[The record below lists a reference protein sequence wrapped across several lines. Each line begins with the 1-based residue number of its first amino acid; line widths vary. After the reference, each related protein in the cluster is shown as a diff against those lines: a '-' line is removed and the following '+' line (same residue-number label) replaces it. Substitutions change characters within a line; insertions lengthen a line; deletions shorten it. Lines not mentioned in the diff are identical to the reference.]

1 MAISTKRSWKLQ
13 DFVAHSANVNC
24 LALGHKSGRVL
35 VTGGD
40 DKKVNLWAVGK
51 HNCII
56 SLSGHTTPVE
66 CVRFG
71 HTEELVCAGSQTGA
85 LKIWDLEAVKIVRTL
100 TGHKSAIRC
109 MDFHPYGDFLASGST
124 DASIKLWDTRRKGC
138 IFTYGHKLTV
148 NSLKFSPD
156 GQWIASG
163 GDEGIV
169 RLWDIRAGKVLKEFA
184 EHSGAVT
191 SVEFHPHE
199 FLLASGSVGRSVN
212 FWDLENFQLVSS
224 TERDGGSVR
233 CLYFSQG
240 GECLFAAS
248 PECLRVCGWE
258 PSRIYDSLAV
268 GWGKVADIATAQNQ
282 LIGASFHMM
291 NVALFVVDLKKVQP
305 FGGPVINPNDSIN
318 SSPFRHGQSARKS
331 FSKETQLNLSKPPM
345 SVRTIEE
352 NDRSE
357 TDPED
362 ETVSHILDV
371 KDYEAIFLPNRS
383 SSHSSPSHSNAS
395 SLTIQEGVGM
405 PQIIQPLL
413 PMKVSR
419 NSPEPSEQMF
429 SGTGDCVD
437 PNDSPDYYQPQ
448 PIHLL
453 PEDDSY
459 GDQIPEPQP
468 RQRRPSQLS
477 PVRQRSEKHSP
488 VLSGS
493 ARSKGSS
500 PTPVAS
506 HRMSYREDTHSSFDN
521 DFPVKL
527 SSIRHSPSEP
537 ALNRPNAGHS
547 RSSSLSRNSVVA
559 NSSSTGNIKQ
569 IGSSNDVNSSTSG
582 FHIKHSITPGFNL
595 GTDVSVSYLGKNSTT
610 TPSSKGAL
618 PMVAPRTKVATEE
631 NLRRQEKTSVD
642 VLERQRPPVD
652 DEIDDI
658 IPISMDKP
666 SNLDLE
672 DFLPNRL
679 QRSVNFYQQHQYL
692 DMSEAEVLSSIM
704 RGHESMM
711 TVMNGRHR
719 SLQIIYSL
727 WHNKDLKVAV
737 DTALEMNDLA
747 IVVDLLGI
755 LTLRPSIW
763 NLDLCVSLLDPIHE
777 LLQSKYEMYMTVG
790 CNTLRLIL
798 RNFSSLIKTNVQAPI
813 HTVGVDISREE
824 RYNKCMKC
832 YESLQ
837 SIRSFL
843 LKRQTVQG
851 KLGHTFREITI
862 LMQSL
867 DN

>member
-1 MAISTKRSWKLQ
+1 MAVSTKRSWKLQ
-13 DFVAHSANVNC
+13 DFVAHGANVNC

-100 TGHKSAIRC
+100 TGHKSSIRC

-124 DASIKLWDTRRKGC
+124 DASIKLWDIRRKGC
-138 IFTYGHKLTV
+138 IFTYGHKLAV

-163 GDEGIV
+163 GEEGVV
-169 RLWDIRAGKVLKEFA
+169 RLWDIRAGKVLKEFS

-199 FLLASGSVGRSVN
+199 FLLASGSAGRSVN
-212 FWDLENFQLVSS
+212 FWDLENFQLVSA
-224 TERDGGSVR
+224 TERDGGAIR

-248 PECLRVCGWE
+248 QECLRVFGWE
-258 PSRIYDSLAV
+258 PSRLYDSLPV

-291 NVALFVVDLKKVQP
+291 NVSLFVVDLKKVQP
-305 FGGPVINPNDSIN
+305 FGGPVLSPNDAIN
-318 SSPFRHGQSARKS
+318 SSPFRHGQSSRKS
-331 FSKETQLNLSKPPM
+331 FSKETQLNMTKPPM
-345 SVRTIEE
+345 SVRTIDEAE
-352 NDRSE
+352 RSE

-362 ETVSHILDV
+362 ESSSHILDV
-371 KDYEAIFLPNRS
+371 KDYEAIFQPNRS
-383 SSHSSPSHSNAS
+383 LNRSPPPIPFPAPVDDASQNSPSHSNAS
-395 SLTIQEGVGM
+395 SLTMQEGIGM
-405 PQIIQPLL
+405 PQILQPLI
-413 PMKVSR
+413 PVKTAR
-419 NSPEPSEQMF
+419 ESPEPVEQMLM
-429 SGTGDCVD
+429 SGTGDCLD
-437 PNDSPDYYQPQ
+437 PNEPDYYQPQ
-448 PIHLL
+448 TIHIL
-453 PEDDSY
+453 PQDDSF

-477 PVRQRSEKHSP
+477 PVRHKSDKHSP

-500 PTPVAS
+500 PTPSAA
-506 HRMSYREDTHSSFDN
+506 HRISYREESHSSFDN

-537 ALNRPNAGHS
+537 ALNRSNAGHS
-547 RSSSLSRNSVVA
+547 RSSSLNRNSAVA
-559 NSSSTGNIKQ
+559 NSSSTG
-569 IGSSNDVNSSTSG
+569 
-582 FHIKHSITPGFNL
+582 FNL
-595 GTDVSVSYLGKNSTT
+595 GNDIPVSYLGKNSST

-618 PMVAPRTKVATEE
+618 PMVAPRSKVVSDE
-631 NLRRQEKTSVD
+631 NLRRQETSSVD
-642 VLERQRPPVD
+642 VLERPRPDHVE
-652 DEIDDI
+652 DELEDI
-658 IPISMDKP
+658 IPMSMDKP

-679 QRSVNFYQQHQYL
+679 QRSVNLYQHHQYL
-692 DMSEAEVLSSIM
+692 DLSEAEVLSSIM

-719 SLQIIYSL
+719 SLQIISSL

-737 DTALEMNDLA
+737 DAALEMNDLA

-763 NLDLCVSLLDPIHE
+763 NLDLCVSLLNPIYE

-790 CNTLRLIL
+790 CNALRLIL
-798 RNFSSLIKTNVQAPI
+798 RNFSSLIKTNVQAPVG
-813 HTVGVDISREE
+813 TVGVDISREE
-824 RYNKCMKC
+824 RYNKCIKC

-851 KLGHTFREITI
+851 KLGQTFREITI
-862 LMQSL
+862 MMQSL

>member
-1 MAISTKRSWKLQ
+1 MAVSTKRSWKLQ
-13 DFVAHSANVNC
+13 DFVAHGANVNC

-100 TGHKSAIRC
+100 TGHKSSIRC

-124 DASIKLWDTRRKGC
+124 DASIKLWDIRRKGC
-138 IFTYGHKLTV
+138 IFTYGHKLAV

-163 GDEGIV
+163 GEEGVV
-169 RLWDIRAGKVLKEFA
+169 RLWDIRAGKVLKEFS

-199 FLLASGSVGRSVN
+199 FLLASGSAGRSVN
-212 FWDLENFQLVSS
+212 FWDLENFQLVSA
-224 TERDGGSVR
+224 TERDGGAIR

-248 PECLRVCGWE
+248 QECLRVFGWE
-258 PSRIYDSLAV
+258 PSRLYDSLPV

-291 NVALFVVDLKKVQP
+291 NVSLFVVDLKKVQP
-305 FGGPVINPNDSIN
+305 FGGPVLSPNDAIN
-318 SSPFRHGQSARKS
+318 SSPFRHGQSSRKS
-331 FSKETQLNLSKPPM
+331 FSKETQLNMTKPPM
-345 SVRTIEE
+345 SVRTIDEAE
-352 NDRSE
+352 RSE

-362 ETVSHILDV
+362 ESSSHILDV
-371 KDYEAIFLPNRS
+371 KDYEAIFQPNRS
-383 SSHSSPSHSNAS
+383 LNRSPPPIPFPAPVDDG
-395 SLTIQEGVGM
+395 IGM
-405 PQIIQPLL
+405 PQILQPLI
-413 PMKVSR
+413 PVKTAR
-419 NSPEPSEQMF
+419 ESPEPVEQMLM
-429 SGTGDCVD
+429 SGTGDCLD
-437 PNDSPDYYQPQ
+437 PNEPDYYQPQ
-448 PIHLL
+448 TIHIL
-453 PEDDSY
+453 PQDDSF

-477 PVRQRSEKHSP
+477 PVRHKSDKHSP

-500 PTPVAS
+500 PTPSAA
-506 HRMSYREDTHSSFDN
+506 HRISYREESHSSFDN

-537 ALNRPNAGHS
+537 ALNRSNAGHS
-547 RSSSLSRNSVVA
+547 RSSSLNRNSAVA

-569 IGSSNDVNSSTSG
+569 ISTMTDNNTSASG
-582 FHIKHSITPGFNL
+582 FHVKHSITPGFNL
-595 GTDVSVSYLGKNSTT
+595 GNDIPVSYLGKNSST

-618 PMVAPRTKVATEE
+618 PMVAPRSKVVSDE
-631 NLRRQEKTSVD
+631 NLRRQETSSVD
-642 VLERQRPPVD
+642 VLERPRPDHVE
-652 DEIDDI
+652 DELEDI
-658 IPISMDKP
+658 IPMSMDKP

-679 QRSVNFYQQHQYL
+679 QRSVNLYQHHQYL
-692 DMSEAEVLSSIM
+692 DLSEAEVLSSIM

-719 SLQIIYSL
+719 SLQIISSL

-737 DTALEMNDLA
+737 DAALEMNDLA

-763 NLDLCVSLLDPIHE
+763 NLDLCVSLLNPIYE

-790 CNTLRLIL
+790 CNALRLIL
-798 RNFSSLIKTNVQAPI
+798 RNFSSLIKTNVQAPVG
-813 HTVGVDISREE
+813 TVGVDISREE
-824 RYNKCMKC
+824 RYNKCIKC

-851 KLGHTFREITI
+851 KLGQTFREITI
-862 LMQSL
+862 MMQSL

>member
-1 MAISTKRSWKLQ
+1 MAVSTKRSWKLQ
-13 DFVAHSANVNC
+13 DFVAHGANVNC

-100 TGHKSAIRC
+100 TGHKSSIRC

-124 DASIKLWDTRRKGC
+124 DASIKLWDIRRKGC
-138 IFTYGHKLTV
+138 IFTYGHKLAV

-163 GDEGIV
+163 GEEGVV
-169 RLWDIRAGKVLKEFA
+169 RLWDIRAGKVLKEFS

-199 FLLASGSVGRSVN
+199 FLLASGSAGRSVN
-212 FWDLENFQLVSS
+212 FWDLENFQLVSA
-224 TERDGGSVR
+224 TERDGGAIR

-248 PECLRVCGWE
+248 QECLRVFGWE
-258 PSRIYDSLAV
+258 PSRLYDSLPV

-291 NVALFVVDLKKVQP
+291 NVSLFVVDLKKVQP
-305 FGGPVINPNDSIN
+305 FGGPVLSPNDAIN
-318 SSPFRHGQSARKS
+318 SSPFRHGQSSRKS
-331 FSKETQLNLSKPPM
+331 FSKETQLNMTKPPM
-345 SVRTIEE
+345 SVRTIDEAE
-352 NDRSE
+352 RSE

-362 ETVSHILDV
+362 ESSSHILDV
-371 KDYEAIFLPNRS
+371 KDYEAIFQPNRS
-383 SSHSSPSHSNAS
+383 C
-395 SLTIQEGVGM
+395 IGM
-405 PQIIQPLL
+405 PQILQPLI
-413 PMKVSR
+413 PVKTAR
-419 NSPEPSEQMF
+419 ESPEPVEQMLM
-429 SGTGDCVD
+429 SGTGDCLD
-437 PNDSPDYYQPQ
+437 PNEPDYYQPQ
-448 PIHLL
+448 TIHIL
-453 PEDDSY
+453 PQDDSF

-477 PVRQRSEKHSP
+477 PVRHKSDKHSP

-500 PTPVAS
+500 PTPSAA
-506 HRMSYREDTHSSFDN
+506 HRISYREESHSSFDN

-537 ALNRPNAGHS
+537 ALNRSNAGHS
-547 RSSSLSRNSVVA
+547 RSSSLNRNSAVA

-569 IGSSNDVNSSTSG
+569 ISTMTDNNTSASG
-582 FHIKHSITPGFNL
+582 FHVKHSITPGFNL
-595 GTDVSVSYLGKNSTT
+595 GNDIPVSYLGKNSST

-618 PMVAPRTKVATEE
+618 PMVAPRSKVVSDE
-631 NLRRQEKTSVD
+631 NLRRQETSSVD
-642 VLERQRPPVD
+642 VLERPRPDHVE
-652 DEIDDI
+652 DELEDI
-658 IPISMDKP
+658 IPMSMDKP

-679 QRSVNFYQQHQYL
+679 QRSVNLYQHHQYL
-692 DMSEAEVLSSIM
+692 DLSEAEVLSSIM

-719 SLQIIYSL
+719 SLQIISSL

-737 DTALEMNDLA
+737 DAALEMNDLA

-763 NLDLCVSLLDPIHE
+763 NLDLCVSLLNPIYE

-790 CNTLRLIL
+790 CNALRLIL
-798 RNFSSLIKTNVQAPI
+798 RNFSSLIKTNVQAPVG
-813 HTVGVDISREE
+813 TVGVDISREE
-824 RYNKCMKC
+824 RYNKCIKC

-851 KLGHTFREITI
+851 KLGQTFREITI
-862 LMQSL
+862 MMQSL

>member
-13 DFVAHSANVNC
+13 DFVAHAANVNC

-124 DASIKLWDTRRKGC
+124 DASIKLWDIRRKGC

-163 GDEGIV
+163 GEEGIV
-169 RLWDIRAGKVLKEFA
+169 RLWDIRAGKVLKEFS
-184 EHSGAVT
+184 EHSGSVT

-199 FLLASGSVGRSVN
+199 FLLASGSAGRSVN
-212 FWDLENFQLVSS
+212 FWDLESFQLVSS
-224 TERDGGSVR
+224 TERDGGAVR

-248 PECLRVCGWE
+248 QESLRVCGWE
-258 PSRIYDSLAV
+258 PSRIYDSLPV

-305 FGGPVINPNDSIN
+305 FGGPIVNPNDSIN
-318 SSPFRHGQSARKS
+318 SSPFRHGQSSRKS
-331 FSKETQLNLSKPPM
+331 FSKETQLNISKPPM

-352 NDRSE
+352 AERSE

-362 ETVSHILDV
+362 DTSSHILDV

-383 SSHSSPSHSNAS
+383 LNRSPPPIPFPAP
-395 SLTIQEGVGM
+395 IDDGIGM
-405 PQIIQPLL
+405 PQILQPLM
-413 PMKVSR
+413 PVKASR
-419 NSPEPSEQMF
+419 ESPEPTDQI
-429 SGTGDCVD
+429 SGTGDCLD
-437 PNDSPDYYQPQ
+437 LNETPDYYEPQ
-448 PIHLL
+448 PIHIL
-453 PEDDSY
+453 PQDDSY
-459 GDQIPEPQP
+459 VDQIPEPQP

-500 PTPVAS
+500 PTPAAA
-506 HRMSYREDTHSSFDN
+506 HRMSYREETHSSFDN

-537 ALNRPNAGHS
+537 ALNRSNAGHS
-547 RSSSLSRNSVVA
+547 RSSSLNRNSAVA

-569 IGSSNDVNSSTSG
+569 ISSPADNTSASG
-582 FHIKHSITPGFNL
+582 FHVKHSITPGFNV
-595 GTDVSVSYLGKNSTT
+595 GGDVPVSYLGKNSST

-618 PMVAPRTKVATEE
+618 PMVAPRSKLTTDD
-631 NLRRQEKTSVD
+631 NIRRQETSHVD
-642 VLERQRPPVD
+642 VLERQRPDAVE
-652 DEIDDI
+652 DEMEDF
-658 IPISMDKP
+658 IPMSMDKP

-672 DFLPNRL
+672 EFLPNRL

-755 LTLRPSIW
+755 LILRPSIW
-763 NLDLCVSLLDPIHE
+763 NLDLCVSLLDPIYE

-790 CNTLRLIL
+790 CNALRLIL

-824 RYNKCMKC
+824 RYNKCIKC

>member
-383 SSHSSPSHSNAS
+383 LNRSPPPIPFPA
-395 SLTIQEGVGM
+395 
-405 PQIIQPLL
+405 PADD
-413 PMKVSR
+413 
-419 NSPEPSEQMF
+419 EPSEQMF